1 MLQILPAHKG
11 GLSRNYV
18 PQNANPQICGLK
30 FLYHLQF
37 ADFFDLRTQLFFAV
51 LKLPQILST

>member
-1 MLQILPAHKG
+1 MWTGFRILKQMLPAHKG
-11 GLSRNYV
+11 GLSRKYV

-37 ADFFDLRTQLFFAV
+37 ADL
-51 LKLPQILST
+51 